1 LDAATLIKGIN
12 RIVLAIDDFSKT
24 NLTGSEANTK
34 KKIIEP
40 LLDALEWDTRGN
52 EVLLEYPIRIGST
65 TKYVDYALVLENKP
79 VVLVEAK
86 PFDVTLS
93 DDDSSQIISYGRVED
108 VQWVVLTNGK
118 SFKVF
123 DSKAGKNEK
132 ECLVVEIDL
141 KKLPTQA
148 ADLKLISRESILTGE
163 IEAAA
168 KRLAATRNA
177 VHNLEQRRQEIAEE
191 FKKILLKITGMDV
204 KNRVE
209 NISNQLAEQ
218 TVQMFKKTIEAP
230 KHEFEKETKSIT
242 RNELATKS
250 PGEVVIC
257 LSKAEGVEFLKK
269 YNAWGYVSMG
279 KAHVPYFALYVGKPF
294 SSVLYF
300 GEVESITQPLKSKED
315 LANIQ
320 EQDKELFDVGK
331 RVIHLKPGTLVKFE
345 DPIPLKSRKSAFRG
359 LRYTNLEKL
368 MRAKYIDDL

>member
-1 LDAATLIKGIN
+1 MIKGIN